1 MMQAQNGQILNW
13 YRQTYYACMY
23 DPSSV
28 PNSTEIYIYIVNVSN
43 CDEHIQKNISKS
55 SITGIQEA
63 RELQTETVA
72 DLFII
77 TIYKSIHNRGSRYS
91 ASHQILLTSFQNT
104 ELFIDKS
111 ASLSL
116 SLTMCL
122 CLLLMRLTAYLYA
135 ALQTSFA
142 GQTKHPS
149 KDSQPQPKSQ
159 YGRVSNRTNM
169 VLPARHFFWSIAFN
183 EKTEQSSI

>member
-1 MMQAQNGQILNW
+1 MTDDASTKWLDIKLVSSDLL
-13 YRQTYYACMY
+13 CMY

-63 RELQTETVA
+63 KELQTETVA

-77 TIYKSIHNRGSRYS
+77 TIWGSRYS

-135 ALQTSFA
+135 AL
-142 GQTKHPS
+142 
-149 KDSQPQPKSQ
+149 
-159 YGRVSNRTNM
+159 
-169 VLPARHFFWSIAFN
+169 
-183 EKTEQSSI
+183 